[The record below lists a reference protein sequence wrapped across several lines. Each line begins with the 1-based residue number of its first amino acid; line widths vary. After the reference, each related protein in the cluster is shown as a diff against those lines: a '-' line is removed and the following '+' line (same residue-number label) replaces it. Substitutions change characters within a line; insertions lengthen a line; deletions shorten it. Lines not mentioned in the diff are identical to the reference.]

1 MNYDLWSIAD
11 DALTEQIL
19 SCNAESGAYGLQL
32 TRAQAAALCETRQQA
47 LQKSGRL
54 EFQSGLLEKLI
65 HTFCDSPYLTQET
78 YEPLLQELVSLFYA
92 YKTETWEKIPD
103 EALLKIMK
111 ENFDGPC
118 GGAPE
123 LLNTVLQELV
133 RWLRAGKDW
142 ETFQYTGEG
151 EG

>member
-92 YKTETWEKIPD
+92 
-103 EALLKIMK
+103 LLKIMK